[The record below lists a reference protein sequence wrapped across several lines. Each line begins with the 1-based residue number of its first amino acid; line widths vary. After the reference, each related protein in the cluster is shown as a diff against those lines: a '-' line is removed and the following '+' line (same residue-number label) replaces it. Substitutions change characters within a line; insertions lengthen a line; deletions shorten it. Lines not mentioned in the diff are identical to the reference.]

1 MEFAVCVGA
10 ALPELVRQ
18 VTQAD
23 ISRYAEA
30 SGDYNPIHIDPA
42 FAATTPLKGTIAHGM
57 LVLAYISEMLARV
70 FDDAW
75 DESGQLALKFRSPAR
90 PGDTLSVGGTVESVQ
105 DDSDIVLATCSLW
118 CRNQSDE
125 VVVSGEARVRI
136 PASV

>member
-1 MEFAVCVGA
+1 MQFAVLVGA
-10 ALPELVRQ
+10 ALPEFARQ

-23 ISRYAEA
+23 IGRYAEA
-30 SGDYNPIHIDPA
+30 SGDYNPIHIDPE

-57 LVLAYISEMLARV
+57 LVLAFISEMLARV
-70 FDDAW
+70 FGDAW
-75 DESGQLALKFRSPAR
+75 DESGQLSIKFRSPAR
-90 PGDTLSVGGTVESVQ
+90 PGDTLSVGGTVDSVQ

>member
-1 MEFAVCVGA
+1 MEFAVRMGA
-10 ALPELVRQ
+10 ALPEFVRQ
-18 VTQAD
+18 VTQVD

-57 LVLAYISEMLARV
+57 LVLAFMSEMLARV
-70 FDDAW
+70 FGDAW
-75 DESGQLALKFRSPAR
+75 DESGQLSMKFRSPAR

>member
-1 MEFAVCVGA
+1 MEFAVRMGA
-10 ALPELVRQ
+10 TLPEFVRQ
-18 VTQAD
+18 VTQVD

-57 LVLAYISEMLARV
+57 LVLAFMSEMLARV
-70 FDDAW
+70 FGDAW
-75 DESGQLALKFRSPAR
+75 DESGQLSMKFRSPAR